1 MARTL
6 TSTRELS
13 PASGEAELAVRK
25 AAMADVPHLLRLIN
39 GNAARGIMLP
49 RTEFEISENLRDFS
63 VIQSGDR
70 VVGCAALHF
79 YTPTM
84 GEIRSLAVDAAF
96 QGAGAGR
103 KLMLALEHEAQAF
116 GLQAVFAFTYIPEF
130 FAKLGFAEIERG
142 ELPLKAWK
150 DCLRCPKFQ
159 CCDEIAV
166 IKQLE
171 GVQMGVGHPPVRG
184 TANLLQVL
192 PQEPVLLPSPRK
204 PR

>member
-6 TSTRELS
+6 TSTVAA
-13 PASGEAELAVRK
+13 PPTSGERDLAVRK
-25 AAMADVPHLLRLIN
+25 AAMQDIQSLLRLV
-39 GNAARGIMLP
+39 NAFASQGIMLP
-49 RTEFEISENLRDFS
+49 RTEFEIAENLRDFS
-63 VIQSGDR
+63 VIHSAGE

-84 GEIRSLAVDAAF
+84 GEIRSLAVAVAF
-96 QGAGAGR
+96 QHSGAGR
-103 KLMLALEHEAQAF
+103 KLMTALEEEAQAF

-130 FAKLGFAEIERG
+130 FAKLGYTGIERG

-166 IKQLE
+166 IKRMAAGGA
-171 GVQMGVGHPPVRG
+171 GVADTHICGSTHSPDSETELPVI
-184 TANLLQVL
+184 
-192 PQEPVLLPSPRK
+192 LPSVRK
-204 PR
+204 SH